1 MKKEV
6 LSVKNILKAAW
17 VLWSLLSTAFWLP
30 KVDQLLT
37 KDYDTI
43 KNEYVALDDFWN
55 ITIDGESFYDVDLRE
70 FRFPA
75 VNKGSRIVMERALP
89 EDWEVVEGALR
100 LYIRQA
106 AVTVSIDGETIYEYG
121 HDRIAAKKTVGSGIQ
136 FINFPGVYQGK
147 QLMIC
152 LDVAED
158 QAFTKLDTVRVY
170 PWESAY
176 RVLMTEN
183 RLPLFFGSF
192 LVIFGLAGCIMTT
205 FAVVFSKKYIRLL
218 CISVFSL
225 CMGL

>member
-75 VNKGSRIVMERALP
+75 VNKGSRIEIGRAH
-89 EDWEVVEGALR
+89 V
-100 LYIRQA
+100 
-106 AVTVSIDGETIYEYG
+106 
-121 HDRIAAKKTVGSGIQ
+121 
-136 FINFPGVYQGK
+136 
-147 QLMIC
+147 
-152 LDVAED
+152 
-158 QAFTKLDTVRVY
+158 
-170 PWESAY
+170 
-176 RVLMTEN
+176 
-183 RLPLFFGSF
+183 
-192 LVIFGLAGCIMTT
+192 
-205 FAVVFSKKYIRLL
+205 
-218 CISVFSL
+218 
-225 CMGL
+225 